1 MKDRSGL
8 RDRMKNK
15 KIWCESRKGIQAG
28 KEICLALKLSYRT
41 HL

>member
-15 KIWCESRKGIQAG
+15 KTWCESMKGIQAG
-28 KEICLALKLSYRT
+28 KEICFELKLSYRT
-41 HL
+41 YL